1 MFSKEAMYASR
12 KMRSR
17 LAAVSESAL
26 TATLMASYLRRK
38 DAQGKAALAGDDTE
52 SRSEAR
58 PTAEQDAGGC
68 STESPCSS

>member
-38 DAQGKAALAGDDTE
+38 DAQGKAAQAGDDTE
-52 SRSEAR
+52 KLF
-58 PTAEQDAGGC
+58 
-68 STESPCSS
+68 